1 MLSDRRFF
9 LSPSLSLFDMN
20 YMIRKFSL
28 LLRIFLLS
36 TLLLVEARGAE
47 TRLVDNGMA
56 LVNPGMGW
64 TMHFY
69 SNLLENYGSRL
80 EPSDVLEDFP
90 GLSTVYL
97 RLPWAFVQPEEDRYS
112 WEVLD
117 TPAQSW
123 IQAGKRVAFRI
134 TATENWMQ
142 SATPEWVYV
151 AGARFYEV
159 NGYKEPEYD
168 DSVFLAKLDSFLER
182 MARRYDGNPN
192 VAFIDIGHFGMWGE
206 GHTVLTTP
214 VHGKEWGLETQ
225 KRIVDLYC
233 KHFRST
239 QLVISDDFAG
249 HDAKVVH
256 ASIIDYALSRG
267 VTLRDDSILVQPR
280 PRHWYHSEMAGLFWP
295 TMPVVLEHEHMLGS
309 MERGAWD
316 RELLLRS
323 VEDYHASYMSIH
335 CWPRQELEENRDV
348 IRRINLRLGYRLQNT
363 YVQWPDTVKKGK
375 PFEIVSE
382 WRNAGVAPCYGGGFP
397 CFTIKDSLGGVV
409 SVMVDESLDVR
420 GLRVDAPDKAP
431 AERLR
436 TDCVVAQVFANSMG
450 NFARTCPTGTFSL
463 YISLG
468 RADGTPVYALPYGD
482 DDGHLRYRV
491 GSITIVE

>member
-1 MLSDRRFF
+1 M
-9 LSPSLSLFDMN
+9 M
-20 YMIRKFSL
+20 RKTVL
-28 LLRIFLLS
+28 
-36 TLLLVEARGAE
+36 TLVAAALVHCTAPVADAAE
-47 TRLVDNGMA
+47 TRLQDNGQA

-69 SNLLENYGSRL
+69 SNLLCNYGSKL
-80 EPSDVLEDFP
+80 APSDVLDDFP

-97 RLPWAFVQPEEDRYS
+97 RLPWAFVQPGENEYN

-117 TPAQSW
+117 TPAQRW

-142 SATPEWVYV
+142 SGTPEWVFRS
-151 AGARFYEV
+151 GAKFYEV

-168 DSVFLAKLDSFLER
+168 DPVFLQKLDAFLER

-214 VHGKEWGLETQ
+214 VHGKKWGLETQ
-225 KRIVDLYC
+225 KRIIDLYC
-233 KHFRST
+233 KHFRRT

-249 HDAKVVH
+249 HDAPVVH
-256 ASIIDYALSRG
+256 SPIIDYALSKG
-267 VTLRDDSILVQPR
+267 VSLRDDSILVQQA
-280 PRHWYHSEMAGLFWP
+280 PRHWYHSGMAGLFWP
-295 TMPVVLEHEHMLGS
+295 TMPVVLEHEHMGGS

-323 VEDYHASYMSIH
+323 VEEYHASYMSIH
-335 CWPRQELEENRDV
+335 WWPREELEQNRDI
-348 IRRINLRLGYRLQNT
+348 IRRINLRMGYRLHNVLT
-363 YVQWPDTVKKGK
+363 QWPDTVRKGE
-375 PFEIVSE
+375 PFTIQSR
-382 WRNAGVAPCYGGGFP
+382 WCNAGVAPCYQGGYP

-409 SVMVDESLDVR
+409 SALVDEALDVKS
-420 GLRVDAPDKAP
+420 LPVDAPGRAAVVKA
-431 AERLR
+431 R
-436 TDCVVAQVFANSMG
+436 TRCTVAQVFSNSMG

-463 YISLG
+463 YVSVG
-468 RADGTPVYALPYGD
+468 RADGTPLYALPYDG
-482 DDGHLRYRV
+482 DDGHHRYLL
-491 GSITIVE
+491 GTITIVE